1 MPGDEVF
8 LVFRKYDG
16 SLHWHLTL
24 RRLGEDEHGVWLG
37 APAGIEIR
45 RGTEPSS
52 LSSAAHVQLIP
63 RDAWWVA
70 AFNAPPHRTEIY
82 VDVTTPSTWVSPGEV
97 TMIDLDLDV
106 IRRRTG
112 LIEVD
117 DEDEFAEHQ
126 VTFGYPDDVIAKATE
141 VAAWLAGAL
150 ADGTEPFASRYQEW
164 LSKVA

>member
-24 RRLGEDEHGVWLG
+24 RRLGEDAHGVWLG

-45 RGTEPSS
+45 RGTEPPIRSK
-52 LSSAAHVQLIP
+52 AAHVQLIP
-63 RDAWWVA
+63 QDAWWVA
-70 AFNAPPHRTEIY
+70 AFNAPPNRTEIY

-106 IRRRTG
+106 IRRRDG

-126 VTFGYPDDVIAKATE
+126 VAFGYPDDVIAHATE
-141 VAAWLAGAL
+141 ASRWLTGAL